1 MAVRAQSGRPFTD
14 GACPAILNPMLRN
27 YRFPLL
33 ILTGVV
39 VGAIVGL
46 VAGEQ
51 AAALK
56 PIGRVF
62 INMMFT
68 LVVPLVFFSIASAV
82 AAMESAKRLGKIMG
96 SMLLVFIA
104 TGIVA
109 SLVMLSALW
118 LFRSNAPLDIALGDE
133 EPTENPG
140 SFGDQLVDALT
151 VRNVSD
157 LLSPSHML
165 ALIVFAT
172 IVRRAIR

>member
-1 MAVRAQSGRPFTD
+1 
-14 GACPAILNPMLRN
+14 MLRN

-33 ILTGVV
+33 ILTSVV

-109 SLVMLSALW
+109 SLVMLSAL
-118 LFRSNAPLDIALGDE
+118 
-133 EPTENPG
+133 
-140 SFGDQLVDALT
+140 
-151 VRNVSD
+151 
-157 LLSPSHML
+157 
-165 ALIVFAT
+165 
-172 IVRRAIR
+172 